1 MWKKRMVELW
11 GDGCMIL
18 RHKCMRTLL
27 YSLTSFA
34 CLVCLSVF
42 KLKEMHLGM
51 PAALKPECLRNV
63 NCQI

>member
-1 MWKKRMVELW
+1 
-11 GDGCMIL
+11 MIL
-18 RHKCMRTLL
+18 RYKCMRTLL